1 MSQDKIPGPALS
13 IKCGFSIGEY
23 KVQNFG
29 RQVGPYPR
37 ICQAMQMLPPQ
48 ATANASVRSQG
59 MAKV

>member
-1 MSQDKIPGPALS
+1 MFAYSALS
-13 IKCGFSIGEY
+13 IKCGFSIGED

-29 RQVGPYPR
+29 RLVGSHPR

-48 ATANASVRSQG
+48 ATANASVRSHG